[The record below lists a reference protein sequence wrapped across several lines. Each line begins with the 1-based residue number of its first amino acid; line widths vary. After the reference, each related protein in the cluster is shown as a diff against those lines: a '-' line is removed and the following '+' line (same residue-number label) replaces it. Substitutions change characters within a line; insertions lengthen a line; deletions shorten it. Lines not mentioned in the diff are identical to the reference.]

1 VRTLPRIVLHFGLA
15 AVASAPALV
24 AQGRDVPPPRTHR
37 GIEISVVGV
46 ERASSAALGDCPP
59 GANTQRAMARA
70 GEEFAI
76 VTVALAVKD
85 PAAAGPAKRPVLVD
99 AAGKTYNT
107 AASFVDPGKT
117 PASSCQFPFRIPT
130 ATKLKTLQ
138 IDSLRFDLTG
148 LAPP

>member
-1 VRTLPRIVLHFGLA
+1 VSRIVVHL
-15 AVASAPALV
+15 ALV
-24 AQGRDVPPPRTHR
+24 AVTSASALAAQEPAVSRPRTDR
-37 GIEISVVGV
+37 GVEISLVGV
-46 ERASSAALGDCPP
+46 ERATSAALGDCPP

-76 VTVALAVKD
+76 VTVALVAKD
-85 PAAAGPAKRPVLVD
+85 PAAPGPAKRPVLID

-117 PASSCQFPFRIPT
+117 PASSCQFPFRIPA
-130 ATKLKTLQ
+130 ATKLKALQ
-138 IDSLRFDLTG
+138 IDSLRFDLTN

>member
-1 VRTLPRIVLHFGLA
+1 MVIVPRIVVQVALM
-15 AVASAPALV
+15 AVASTSMLV
-24 AQGRDVPPPRTHR
+24 AQGREAPRSRTTR
-37 GIEISVVGV
+37 GVEISLVGV

-85 PAAAGPAKRPVLVD
+85 PAALGPAKRPVLID
-99 AAGKTYNT
+99 AAGKSYNT
-107 AASFVDPGKT
+107 AASFDDPGKT

-130 ATKLKTLQ
+130 GTKLKALQ
-138 IDSLRFDLTG
+138 IDSLRFDLTA
-148 LAPP
+148 LASP

>member
-1 VRTLPRIVLHFGLA
+1 VALVAHVALV
-15 AVASAPALV
+15 AVASASALV
-24 AQGRDVPPPRTHR
+24 AQGSSARPRTHR
-37 GIEISVVGV
+37 GMEISLVGI

-59 GANTQRAMARA
+59 GANTQRAMARP

-85 PAAAGPAKRPVLVD
+85 PAAPGPVKRPVLID

-107 AASFVDPGKT
+107 AASFVDPGKM
-117 PASSCQFPFRIPT
+117 PASSCQFPFRVPAGT
-130 ATKLKTLQ
+130 RLKTLQ

-148 LAPP
+148 LTSAP